1 MNISG
6 SVGFTLFK
14 HNILNKY
21 VLLFADVHDGVS
33 YCVNKSM
40 FIDKWLM
47 TKGHNDIL
55 LEEVFRNYLSKLT
68 ELWPS
73 SPHTQN
79 LKYLSINNKKIK
91 LVDIRPLLI
100 PFSWEL
106 CDTDTEL
113 GSFLLKNYL
122 ETYDF
127 LINYPEQTMRKKFVD
142 YVNTYTA
149 GATKIMVLTNYINEY
164 AYTVGA
170 HHIRII
176 NDIGLSFMI
185 SLISYQNKCRIGEYS
200 KVNIQE
206 GDSYI
211 SCKIYN
217 DNYYA
222 YYDIA
227 KRGPNNYNS
236 YEHNYILN
244 TIYCK
249 K

>member
-1 MNISG
+1 MITLIFIVLLYTVVSQNINVENINIIITDKDSLMNKIFS
-6 SVGFTLFK
+6 SVGIQYFAPYQTNYKTLPNTNTDK
-14 HNILNKY
+14 MK
-21 VLLFADVHDGVS
+21 LL
-33 YCVNKSM
+33 Y
-40 FIDKWLM
+40 IDKSV
-47 TKGHNDIL
+47 I
-55 LEEVFRNYLSKLT
+55 
-68 ELWPS
+68 
-73 SPHTQN
+73 
-79 LKYLSINNKKIK
+79 
-91 LVDIRPLLI
+91 
-100 PFSWEL
+100 
-106 CDTDTEL
+106 
-113 GSFLLKNYL
+113 LKNYL

-206 GDSYI
+206 GESYI

-244 TIYCK
+244 TKYGDIIFINETLYT
-249 K
+249 